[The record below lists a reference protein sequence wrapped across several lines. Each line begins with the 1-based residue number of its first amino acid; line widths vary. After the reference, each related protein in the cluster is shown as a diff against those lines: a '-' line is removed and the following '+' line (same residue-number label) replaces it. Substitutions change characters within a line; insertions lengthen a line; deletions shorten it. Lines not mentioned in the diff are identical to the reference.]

1 MAAIGIEERIT
12 IVQKINQKHAV
23 FALLIGIYSSMVFSF
38 NYAGLKSFDLS
49 SESRIAAEILKIEQS
64 FNGYGVQWALIA
76 LALALFFYLFFEW
89 RVKTGQR
96 VKAGLSCISVV
107 FGFFNTFGLMMYYR
121 DQIPAFNSNN
131 AFVLTVFLAFGY
143 GLVFYAIAEFLIE
156 NIGDLSFAHTEEKF
170 PMSKWRTFFER
181 HLFFM
186 SFIIILMC
194 WLLWIISY
202 YPASADNDV
211 FWQMSTYFGYD
222 HFVPSNHHPWF
233 STLVIT
239 WFYQIGMK
247 LHNENLGL
255 FLYVFCRDV
264 LMAAML
270 AHGIKIL
277 KQNGIRFSLCI
288 LVLLFFAITPVWGAY
303 AKHAFK
309 DTFAYGLFSYA
320 ILNLIILTMNLKKNI
335 FSCRQGIVAAIAL
348 LLSCLFRNNFV
359 YALLPTVIFLAI
371 FALYKKKT
379 WAILLLVLPFIVF
392 WGFQKYI
399 HYTGVKPSEKQEA
412 MSLPLQQTARTVKK
426 YHETLPL
433 KYRKQVEQFF
443 QKKDFYKRYDPI
455 CSDPIKNNFRGSGRK
470 YLRLWF
476 EMSRQYPKMYC
487 EAGIGLS
494 SGYYAFIPQFPTG
507 AGNWNS
513 GMTIFNWLGGI
524 TDKHYHVYTNKSF
537 QKEREILDAYSKCWD
552 KVPLLSLTDVCAFY
566 TWLIILLCYDLI
578 RRRKWVMV
586 VPCIALVLLI
596 GTCMMSPINNCFR
609 YYAPIAASCPWLLL
623 LVPQNNRKV
632 S

>member
-1 MAAIGIEERIT
+1 
-12 IVQKINQKHAV
+12 
-23 FALLIGIYSSMVFSF
+23 
-38 NYAGLKSFDLS
+38 
-49 SESRIAAEILKIEQS
+49 
-64 FNGYGVQWALIA
+64 
-76 LALALFFYLFFEW
+76 
-89 RVKTGQR
+89 
-96 VKAGLSCISVV
+96 
-107 FGFFNTFGLMMYYR
+107 
-121 DQIPAFNSNN
+121 
-131 AFVLTVFLAFGY
+131 
-143 GLVFYAIAEFLIE
+143 
-156 NIGDLSFAHTEEKF
+156 
-170 PMSKWRTFFER
+170 
-181 HLFFM
+181 
-186 SFIIILMC
+186 MC

-222 HFVPSNHHPWF
+222 HLVPSNHHPWF

-335 FSCRQGIVAAIAL
+335 FSCRQGIVTAIAL

-359 YALLPTVIFLAI
+359 YALLPTVFFLAI

-412 MSLPLQQTARTVKK
+412 MSLPLQQTARTVKN

-433 KYRKQVEQFF
+433 KYRKQVEHFF
-443 QKKDFYKRYDPI
+443 QKKIFTKDMIRYA
-455 CSDPIKNNFRGSGRK
+455 R
-470 YLRLWF
+470 
-476 EMSRQYPKMYC
+476 
-487 EAGIGLS
+487 
-494 SGYYAFIPQFPTG
+494 
-507 AGNWNS
+507 
-513 GMTIFNWLGGI
+513 
-524 TDKHYHVYTNKSF
+524 
-537 QKEREILDAYSKCWD
+537 
-552 KVPLLSLTDVCAFY
+552 
-566 TWLIILLCYDLI
+566 I
-578 RRRKWVMV
+578 R
-586 VPCIALVLLI
+586 
-596 GTCMMSPINNCFR
+596 
-609 YYAPIAASCPWLLL
+609 
-623 LVPQNNRKV
+623 
-632 S
+632 